1 MCAYI
6 AQPRLRQRRARWR
19 NVEAMEL
26 SRPPLLRAAA
36 AVCIAGLT
44 ACTGAIGDPGASD
57 GDPATPDRPSG
68 PLVQPDGSFA
78 CEPGAASVSPLRRL
92 SALQYA
98 NTVRDLFERL
108 GIDATTA
115 ARAELDRVPV
125 DDASQSFRILDAR
138 LSDQH
143 VRAYYRVADRLATA
157 IVVEPAALGTLA
169 GDCAS
174 AATVAPDCI
183 DAFLDDFG
191 MRAFR
196 RPLTDEER
204 ARYHAL
210 NDGTR
215 DSTEVFRALVFSI
228 LLAPQFLYHVEV
240 EGEGTDERF
249 DLGAWELASRL
260 SYHFWQ
266 SMPDDEL
273 FAAAADGS
281 LLTDAGFEAQLDRL
295 MEDPRTEDALQGF
308 YAEWWNL
315 DWLGELP
322 STPAFTTFAEGTTV
336 GEPGADHLSAMS
348 AEIRAMTQHFTFA
361 TDGTLR
367 DLFLTDLS
375 FTRSPHL
382 AAIYGVE
389 PWDGTSP
396 HPRLPADERA
406 GLLTRA
412 AFLLTGNESTHPI
425 HRGAVVRRRILCEDL
440 PPPDPASLPPGSLDS
455 PPPSSELTTR
465 ERYEQ
470 KTREPQCASCHA
482 RINPIGFVLER
493 YDGLGRVRDEEIV
506 IDEVTGEVLAT
517 LPIDSSAAPGIAP
530 GSAAT
535 IDSGVALSEEVVAS
549 GKTEGCFARQYFRF
563 TFGREEG
570 GDDGCALEEV
580 RGVLAEGGSLREALR
595 AVAVSS
601 SFRSRRV
608 Q

>member
-1 MCAYI
+1 MTAC
-6 AQPRLRQRRARWR
+6 
-19 NVEAMEL
+19 
-26 SRPPLLRAAA
+26 LLPALA
-36 AVCIAGLT
+36 
-44 ACTGAIGDPGASD
+44 ACTGAIADPSGATGDPEGA
-57 GDPATPDRPSG
+57 GRPDS
-68 PLVQPDGSFA
+68 PLVEPDGSFA
-78 CEPGAASVSPLRRL
+78 CDEATASVAPLRRL
-92 SALQYA
+92 SELQYE
-98 NTVRDLFERL
+98 NTVRDLFAAI
-108 GIDATTA
+108 GVDAASA
-115 ARAELDRVPV
+115 AGAELDRIPF
-125 DDASQSFRILDAR
+125 DDSSEGFRILDSR

-143 VRAYYRVADRLATA
+143 ARAYYRVADRLATVTVSDPSA
-157 IVVEPAALGTLA
+157 LSVVA
-169 GDCAS
+169 GDCA
-174 AATVAPDCI
+174 ATAIAEPRCV
-183 DAFLDDFG
+183 DAFLDGFA

-215 DSTEVFRALVFSI
+215 DANEVFRALVFSV
-228 LLAPQFLYHVEV
+228 LLAPQFLYGVEV
-240 EGEGTDERF
+240 EGAGSDERF
-249 DLGAWELASRL
+249 ELGAWELASRL

-281 LLTDAGFEAQLDRL
+281 LLTEAGFGAQLDRL

-322 STPAFTTFAEGTTV
+322 TTPAFTTFAEGTTV
-336 GEPGADHLSAMS
+336 GEPGADHLEAMG

-389 PWDGTSP
+389 PWDGASA
-396 HPRLPADERA
+396 HPRFPAEERA

-440 PPPDPASLPPGSLDS
+440 PSPDPAALPPGSLDS
-455 PPPSSELTTR
+455 PPPSTELTTR
-465 ERYEQ
+465 QRYEQ
-470 KTREPQCASCHA
+470 KTREEPCASCHA

-493 YDGLGRVRDEEIV
+493 YDGLGRVRHEELVLDEI
-506 IDEVTGEVLAT
+506 TGEVLAM
-517 LPIDSSAAPGIAP
+517 LPIDSTAVTGIAP
-530 GSAAT
+530 DTTAA
-535 IDSGVALSEEVVAS
+535 IDSGVELSAEVVAS

-563 TFGREEG
+563 TFGREESR
-570 GDDGCALEEV
+570 DDGCALERV
-580 RGVLAEGGSLREALR
+580 RSTLAEGGSLRQALR
-595 AVAVSS
+595 EVAMTA

-608 Q
+608 R